1 MKFICVLAMPRTGS
15 SHVNK
20 LLKSIPQVNAKSELF
35 HRAQPA
41 RFTQPENKA
50 LAKRGAPVDDVQ
62 AMIEWRRENP
72 VATLEGVSEGS
83 REPVVT
89 FKVFP
94 NHLPRP
100 VMNDA
105 FFTRDD
111 MAFLLL
117 RRRFIE
123 CYISGIKAR
132 SAGLFTQ
139 IDTTALKPTLS
150 TERFVEWSERVRR
163 WYGWF
168 ERTLEERGKPY
179 DTISFERHLDGKT
192 GRESLEF
199 IMPMLEHQGFTQLTM
214 PTNVIEGERQDQEAR
229 YQDRVANWDEFV
241 QAMRDEGHERVL
253 DWALREG

>member
-35 HRAQPA
+35 HRAAPA
-41 RFTQPENKA
+41 RFTNPENRA
-50 LAKRGAPVDDVQ
+50 LAKRGAPVDDTRAVTTC
-62 AMIEWRRENP
+62 RRETR
-72 VATLEGVSEGS
+72 VAPLEGLSEGS
-83 REPVVT
+83 REPVVA

-100 VMNDA
+100 VMNEA

-117 RRRFIE
+117 RRPFIE

-132 SAGLFTQ
+132 SAGMFTQ
-139 IDTTALKPTLS
+139 VDTTTIKPSLS
-150 TERFVEWSERVRR
+150 VEDFVAWSERVRR

-168 ERTLEERGKPY
+168 ERTLE
-179 DTISFERHLDGKT
+179 
-192 GRESLEF
+192 
-199 IMPMLEHQGFTQLTM
+199 
-214 PTNVIEGERQDQEAR
+214 
-229 YQDRVANWDEFV
+229 
-241 QAMRDEGHERVL
+241 
-253 DWALREG
+253 